1 MAKNNE
7 SCIFKLR
14 REGVISVITKTT
26 KANMPTEIIDC
37 IRYVYVDSV
46 STPDMPCFNME
57 KVPGWKVTKSKPE
70 LKYSC
75 CMA

>member
-1 MAKNNE
+1 M
-7 SCIFKLR
+7 S
-14 REGVISVITKTT
+14 
-26 KANMPTEIIDC
+26 TEITDC

-46 STPDMPCFNME
+46 STPNMPCLNME
-57 KVPGWKVTKSKPE
+57 KVPGWKVTKSEPE